1 MAHRTT
7 NKTKKR
13 NMTNKANYLF
23 PIGKKTS
30 AATKAKRWSTGIIVM
45 LMLHFHVC
53 AFSQNNPYK
62 ISDSLY
68 PLYREAYA
76 KRHSPQGVALADRL
90 YGESD
95 RQGDKKAK
103 CLALTIPVYY
113 YADLMG
119 SDNEAAFVRA
129 VEKLQKEALASG
141 YRQYYYFGL
150 TNRVNYLL
158 NRYRDSEA
166 LDMAQEF
173 EKGAKSRNDMY
184 GVYYGLSS
192 IAQTHIQRHEVA
204 LAIKTLEEAL
214 EVGTKYVH
222 DQDMA
227 TVYRKLAQC
236 YAYLFYYQKSYD
248 TAKRGY
254 SIARTNSVRQAL
266 IYHMAFAQLKMQNYE
281 RVGELYSQFERVN
294 GKPDTARISI
304 HERCMLAMKCIVDR
318 DEKHAVELLNG
329 IPEIYFDLH
338 VRLMMEVFRR
348 KGDMSEFAAYRQ
360 YFYDSYIARMDSLHT
375 GAMVGLVS
383 RTYNSRLELDN
394 RALTI
399 ERQRAESERRQT
411 ELYNTSLK
419 LSNTELSLRNS
430 SLELGRARADAD
442 RLRLANANK
451 RLEAERL
458 KSRIDEEHARHKAKH
473 LRVACVSAGFAVL
486 LIAALLTVRVYRRV
500 NRRLYGIHR
509 NLVAT
514 HAQLKEAH
522 KRAVAADNAKTALLN
537 NMTADINMPLNS
549 IAGFAQLITD
559 SPDAQTPEE
568 RREYF
573 RQISDNTQR
582 MLAIVGD
589 VLEKVQ
595 KT

>member
-1 MAHRTT
+1 MAHTAFHTICQYARRLLGRARKESDEAAAGRRWGRTT
-7 NKTKKR
+7 
-13 NMTNKANYLF
+13 LF
-23 PIGKKTS
+23 LL
-30 AATKAKRWSTGIIVM
+30 
-45 LMLHFHVC
+45 LMPVC
-53 AFSQNNPYK
+53 ALAQNNPYK

-76 KRHSPQGVALADRL
+76 KRHSPQGLPLADRL
-90 YGESD
+90 CGEAD
-95 RQGDKKAK
+95 RKGDRKAK

-113 YADLMG
+113 YADLAG
-119 SDNEAAFVRA
+119 NDNEAAFVRA
-129 VEKLQKEALASG
+129 VEALQKEALASG

-158 NRYRDSEA
+158 NRRRDSEA

-173 EKGAKSRNDMY
+173 EEDARRSNDMY

-192 IAQTHIQRHEVA
+192 IAQAHIQRHEVT
-204 LAIKTLEEAL
+204 LAINALKEAL

-227 TVYRKLAQC
+227 TIYRKLAQC
-236 YAYLFYYQKSYD
+236 YGLLFYYQKQYD
-248 TAKRGY
+248 TASRGY
-254 SIARTNSVRQAL
+254 SVARTNATRQSL
-266 IYHMAFAQLKMQNYE
+266 LYHMAFAQLKMQNYE
-281 RVGELYSQFERVN
+281 RVKELYSQFERVN
-294 GKPDTARISI
+294 GKPDTAHMSI
-304 HERCMLAMKCIVDR
+304 YERSLLVMKCIADC
-318 DEKHAVELLNG
+318 DEKHAAELLG
-329 IPEIYFDLH
+329 GMPDIYRDIQD
-338 VRLMMEVFRR
+338 RLTMEVHRRNGNMNGLANFRQFYYD
-348 KGDMSEFAAYRQ
+348 KYLTRQ
-360 YFYDSYIARMDSLHT
+360 DSMQSW
-375 GAMVGLVS
+375 AMLGLVS

-411 ELYNTSLK
+411 ELYNTSLE

-473 LRVACVSAGFAVL
+473 LRVACVSVGFAVL
-486 LIAALLTVRVYRRV
+486 LIAALLTMRVYRRV

>member
-1 MAHRTT
+1 MAHTAFHTICQYARRLLGRARKESDEAAAGRRWGRTT
-7 NKTKKR
+7 
-13 NMTNKANYLF
+13 LF
-23 PIGKKTS
+23 LL
-30 AATKAKRWSTGIIVM
+30 
-45 LMLHFHVC
+45 LMPVC
-53 AFSQNNPYK
+53 ALAQNNPYK

-90 YGESD
+90 YSESD

-129 VEKLQKEALASG
+129 VEKLQKDALASG

-158 NRYRDSEA
+158 NRMRNNEA
-166 LDMAQEF
+166 LDMAQKF
-173 EKGAKSRNDMY
+173 EEDARRRNDKY
-184 GVYYGLSS
+184 GIYYGLNN
-192 IAQTHIQRHEVA
+192 IAQAHTQRHETT
-204 LAIKTLEEAL
+204 LAIKALKEAL
-214 EVGTKYVH
+214 EVGTKYIH

-227 TVYRKLAQC
+227 TIYRKLAQC
-236 YAYLFYYQKSYD
+236 YDQLFYYQESYD

-254 SIARTNSVRQAL
+254 SVARTNSARSAL
-266 IYHMAFAQLKMQNYE
+266 IYQMAFAQLKMQNYD

-294 GKPDTARISI
+294 GKPDTAHLSMY
-304 HERCMLAMKCIVDR
+304 ERCMLVMKYIVDR
-318 DEKHAVELLNG
+318 DEYHAVEQLDG
-329 IPEIYFDLH
+329 MPKIYTDRH
-338 VRLMMEVFRR
+338 ARLMMEVHRR
-348 KGDMSEFAAYRQ
+348 KNNMPAFSRFRQ
-360 YFYDSYIARMDSLHT
+360 FFYESYITRQDSMHT
-375 GAMVGLVS
+375 GALVDLVS

-411 ELYNTSLK
+411 ELYNTSLE

-430 SLELGRARADAD
+430 SLELGRAHADAD

-473 LRVACVSAGFAVL
+473 LRVACVSVGFAVL
-486 LIAALLTVRVYRRV
+486 LIAALLTMRVYRRV

-582 MLAIVGD
+582 MLAIVSD

>member
-1 MAHRTT
+1 
-7 NKTKKR
+7 
-13 NMTNKANYLF
+13 MTNKAHHLF
-23 PIGKKTS
+23 PIGKKT
-30 AATKAKRWSTGIIVM
+30 AAAITARRRSTGIIVM

-129 VEKLQKEALASG
+129 IEKLQKDALASG

-158 NRYRDSEA
+158 NRMRNNEA
-166 LDMAQEF
+166 LDMAQKF
-173 EKGAKSRNDMY
+173 EEDARRRNDKY
-184 GVYYGLSS
+184 GIYYGLNN
-192 IAQTHIQRHEVA
+192 IAQAHMQRHEA
-204 LAIKTLEEAL
+204 TLAIKTLKEAL

-236 YAYLFYYQKSYD
+236 YSDLFYYQESYD

-254 SIARTNSVRQAL
+254 SVARTNPTRAAL
-266 IYHMAFAQLKMQNYE
+266 IYQMAFAQLKMQNYD

-294 GKPDTARISI
+294 GKPDTAHLSMY
-304 HERCMLAMKCIVDR
+304 ERCMLVMKYIVGR
-318 DEKHAVELLNG
+318 DEYHAVELLEG
-329 IPEIYFDLH
+329 MPKLYTDRH
-338 VRLMMEVFRR
+338 ARLMMEVHRR
-348 KGDMSEFAAYRQ
+348 KNNMPAFSRFRQ
-360 YFYDSYIARMDSLHT
+360 FFYESYITRQDSMHT
-375 GAMVGLVS
+375 GALVDLVS

-394 RALTI
+394 RVLII
-399 ERQRAESERRQT
+399 ERQRAESEQRQA
-411 ELYNTSLK
+411 ELYNTNLE

-451 RLEAERL
+451 RLEADRLQSQIDEAYAIYDARRL
-458 KSRIDEEHARHKAKH
+458 KIMAV
-473 LRVACVSAGFAVL
+473 VAAFVVL
-486 LIAALLTVRVYRRV
+486 LAAGLMTLRVYRRT
-500 NRRLYGIHR
+500 NRRLYDVHR
-509 NLVAT
+509 QLVVA
-514 HAQLKEAH
+514 HCELKKAH
-522 KRAVAADNAKTALLN
+522 SRAVAADNAKTALLQ

-549 IAGFAQLITD
+549 IAGFARLIADPADAHT
-559 SPDAQTPEE
+559 PDE

-573 RQISDNTQR
+573 RQISADTQS
-582 MLAIVGD
+582 MLDIVRD

-595 KT
+595 ENK